1 MALTIQNIIDQ
12 LSTFAPNLQVCIQ
25 NWRSGQLYNDF
36 DVWNNNGSSVMYG
49 YSNPY
54 SAHQCLSVADTIEL
68 LKYDPDA
75 FGDFP
80 VNNPSEIL
88 YFIQNDDPDS
98 TKHEFVSIEMSNGQ
112 VILNAVP
119 IDYL

>member
-1 MALTIQNIIDQ
+1 
-12 LSTFAPNLQVCIQ
+12 
-25 NWRSGQLYNDF
+25 
-36 DVWNNNGSSVMYG
+36 MYG

-54 SAHQCLSVADTIEL
+54 STQQCFSVANTIEL

-80 VNNPSEIL
+80 VNNPLEIL
-88 YFIQNDDPDS
+88 HFIQNDDPDS